1 MGRPLN
7 KKYFGD
13 AVDSIKVSH
22 SFNAFDGA
30 ETAGGEDTYIISQ
43 RSTNKFLVAD
53 TSDGWEEILTLVDK
67 DAGSLVAGEF
77 RIDGVDAEGT
87 AYNVVRLYNR
97 TLRLGSADGTFLKEP
112 WSVAGAFPALA
123 ITGVS
128 IAAPAVVTVADA
140 STVLNGDTVT
150 IDGIVGTAGTDGTEG
165 LNGNSYVVANVTGTT
180 FELVGSDTQTLVYT
194 SGGTVSGIGGGG
206 IDVQAS

>member
-7 KKYFGD
+7 KRYFGD

-43 RSTNKFLVAD
+43 RSSNKFLVAD

-67 DAGSLVAGEF
+67 DSGTLAAGEF
-77 RIDGVDAEGT
+77 RIDGVDSEGT
-87 AYNVVRLYNR
+87 PYNVVRLYNR
-97 TLRLGSADGTFLKEP
+97 TLRLGSADGTYLKEP
-112 WSVAGAFPALA
+112 WSIAGAFPDLA
-123 ITGVS
+123 ITLVT
-128 IAAPAVVTVADA
+128 IAAPAVVTVA
-140 STVLNGDTVT
+140 STATMTDGETVT

-165 LNGNSYVVANVTGTT
+165 LNGNSYVVANLTGTT
-180 FELVGSDTQTLVYT
+180 FELVGSDTTTLVYT
-194 SGGTVSGIGGGG
+194 SGGTVSGIGDGG
-206 IDVQAS
+206 IDTQVS